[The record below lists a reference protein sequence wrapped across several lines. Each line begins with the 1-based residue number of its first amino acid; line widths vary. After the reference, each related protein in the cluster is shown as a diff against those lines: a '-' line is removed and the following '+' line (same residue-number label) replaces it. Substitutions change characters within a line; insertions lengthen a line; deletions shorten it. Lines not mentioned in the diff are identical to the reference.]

1 MLINMWLP
9 FAPHTL
15 DMAVLGDVASA
26 ALASLDTDTPLLVSS
41 IHPRLNGMREDNQYV
56 QKGKYGS
63 EIS

>member
-1 MLINMWLP
+1 
-9 FAPHTL
+9 
-15 DMAVLGDVASA
+15 VLGDVASA